1 MIKPKMIENEKDFHC
16 SKGHQ
21 LPVVTIAVDPQ
32 LSRNQRLLCTECLED
47 TDMDFKVVGLRKIIS
62 LIEENQVK
70 KIERVENIIKNSI
83 QTIESLHGIID
94 QMKSFIIQQFNSLIT
109 IMMEW
114 IQNLKQQGSLYSQ
127 YSFYEELEVIILK
140 QNKTNTNQQILLQEI
155 QKTNH
160 CWSSKLNP
168 KLEYFNQLVEY
179 NKCKELL
186 SNLEFGSN
194 TFTQVEQQPQIKI
207 ELQQQKNL
215 QNILYESEI
224 KLKLIDQSVKQNDR
238 CNAIVFDSCGQ
249 IMVSTENND
258 IKIWKFLNGKIEQIK
273 ILQGH
278 TNSIQCLVYSKKQNS
293 FISGANDNSIRCWK
307 QLDSSDWIT
316 SEPYKEHTHCV
327 NCIILNSNEDLL
339 FSGSDDKSIK
349 VWKVDFNQNI
359 LTYMYSLD
367 KHNNIIIALSLN
379 ESETQLVSCAKD
391 KNQIIIWERREQD
404 KFEFKYF
411 VKQSILDQG
420 KKVKFIKNNQFI
432 WVTGGKEID
441 KLCIFELKEGVFQ
454 ENQDKTIQL
463 IANNQIFDEYRFSIV
478 YNKERNLMV
487 VRHKTYIYIITE
499 INDGKFKIV
508 DQLNCD
514 TYDVYGTI
522 TNNGQ
527 YLVYFDNKKKGYST
541 YELLNK

>member
-1 MIKPKMIENEKDFHC
+1 MFKPKMIENEKIFI
-16 SKGHQ
+16 

-70 KIERVENIIKNSI
+70 KIEKGENIIKNSI
-83 QTIESLHGIID
+83 QTIESLNGIID
-94 QMKSFIIQQFNSLIT
+94 QMKSFIIQEFNSLIT

-114 IQNLKQQGSLYSQ
+114 IENLKQQRSLYSQ
-127 YSFYEELEVIILK
+127 YSFYEELEIIILK

-179 NKCKELL
+179 HKCKELL
-186 SNLEFGSN
+186 SNLEFDSK
-194 TFTQVEQQPQIKI
+194 TFTQDEQQPQTKI
-207 ELQQQKNL
+207 ELQQQQNL
-215 QNILYESEI
+215 QNVLYESEI
-224 KLKLIDQSVKQNDR
+224 KLKLIDQPVKQSVK
-238 CNAIVFDSCGQ
+238 CNAIVFDSSGQ
-249 IMVSTENND
+249 IMVSTEYKC
-258 IKIWKFLNGKIEQIK
+258 IKVWKFLNGKIEQIK
-273 ILQGH
+273 TLQGH
-278 TNSIQCLVYSKKQNS
+278 TDWIQCLVYSKKQNS
-293 FISGANDNSIRCWK
+293 FMSGASDKTIRCWK

-316 SEPYKEHTHCV
+316 SEPYQQHTKTVH
-327 NCIILNSNEDLL
+327 CIILNSNEDLL

-367 KHNNIIIALSLN
+367 KHNNVITSLSLN
-379 ESETQLVSCAKD
+379 QSETQLVSCARD
-391 KNQIIIWERREQD
+391 KNQIIIWVRRELD

-411 VKQSILDQG
+411 VKQSIQDQG
-420 KKVKFIKNNQFI
+420 KKVNFIKNNQFI
-432 WVTGGKEID
+432 WVTGGNEID
-441 KLCIFELKEGVFQ
+441 KLYIFELKEGVFQ
-454 ENQDKTIQL
+454 ENKDKTIQL
-463 IANNQIFDEYRFSIV
+463 IANNQILDEYHFPVV
-478 YNKERNLMV
+478 YNKERNLIV
-487 VRHKTYIYIITE
+487 VRHKTNIYIITE

-514 TYDVYGTI
+514 TYSVYGTI

-527 YLVYFDNKKKGYST
+527 YLVYWDDKKKGYST